1 MDLHD
6 AIEQSLRNGLPEVE
20 LMLDLQGNKAL
31 VDVVSPVFA
40 GKSRVERSKLV
51 YQCLDS
57 LIKSGALHAV
67 TIRAASPG
75 ERGSDNRG

>member
-1 MDLHD
+1 MDLRT
-6 AIEQSLRNGLPEVE
+6 AIEASLRDGLPEVE
-20 LMLDLQGNKAL
+20 FVLDLQGNKAA

-40 GKSRVERSKLV
+40 GKSRVQRSKLV

-67 TIRAASPG
+67 TIRATAPG
-75 ERGSDNRG
+75 EPGLNQRG

>member
-1 MDLHD
+1 MELRT
-6 AIEQSLRNGLPEVE
+6 AIEICLRDGLPDAEVT
-20 LMLDLQGNKAL
+20 LDLQGNKA
-31 VDVVSPVFA
+31 VVEVVSPVFS

-67 TIRAASPG
+67 TIRAAAPG
-75 ERGSDNRG
+75 ERGPEVRG